1 MSLLEADDFYSDWY
15 GWLTNQLGHT
25 FLGLFLYV
33 TICLLHYA
41 VVGEYPYRAESWFII
56 VYGYLFFEFAVQRG
70 DKFWDSIED
79 SLFVSYGAGIL
90 AITFKEVEAGRPTFL
105 GDNLEFIGASLVVFI
120 IYLSVGCI
128 IRIRRSKNLS

>member
-41 VVGEYPYRAESWFII
+41 VVGEYPFRAESWFII

-70 DKFWDSIED
+70 DKFRDSIED

-90 AITFKEVEAGRPTFL
+90 AITFKEVEVGKPTFL

-120 IYLSVGCI
+120 TYLSVGCI
-128 IRIRRSKNLS
+128 IRIRRAKNLS